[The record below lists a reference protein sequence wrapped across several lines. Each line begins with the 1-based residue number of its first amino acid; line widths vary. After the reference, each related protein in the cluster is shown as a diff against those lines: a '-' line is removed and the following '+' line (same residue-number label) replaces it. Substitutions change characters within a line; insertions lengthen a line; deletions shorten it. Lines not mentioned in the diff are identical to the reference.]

1 MIRAFQLLGAALIA
15 VAIFFLIRADLDDA
29 FVTGVLGLCSF
40 FLSIRFKLKPQI
52 EERQA
57 ARLYEGEVD
66 EIGDT
71 SDIGATTGTKQ

>member
-1 MIRAFQLLGAALIA
+1 MVRAFQILAAALIA
-15 VAIFFLIRADLDDA
+15 IAVFFLIKVDYDDA

-66 EIGDT
+66 EIDDT
-71 SDIGATTGTKQ
+71 SDIISSTGTKQ